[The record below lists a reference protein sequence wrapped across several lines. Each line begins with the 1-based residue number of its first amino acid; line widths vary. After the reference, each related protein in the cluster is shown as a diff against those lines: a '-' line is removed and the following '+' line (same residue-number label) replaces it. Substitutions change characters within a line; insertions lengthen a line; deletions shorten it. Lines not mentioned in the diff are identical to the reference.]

1 MHVVYVMDQEWDKVN
16 VIVTVMLKTVQ
27 VTVVEKLKLM
37 SVIFVTDQVLL
48 KTIVIVM
55 DIH

>member
-16 VIVTVMLKTVQ
+16 VIVTVMFLTVQ
-27 VTVVEKLKLM
+27 MSVVEKLKLM

>member
-27 VTVVEKLKLM
+27 VSVVEKLKLM